1 MKSTKVETIYFGNII
16 TTKDWKN
23 FAILNL
29 LKKSIY
35 SSKVLTKLQGKETPE
50 EKEIIQNLTKEKV
63 RAELQL
69 QKIRYE
75 RQLEY
80 AKQIDNEMTNLIKSN
95 FNEKIAMI
103 LQEQWTKQCQV
114 GALKSIQEFSKKEQ
128 CFKENWMAVSKS
140 KQALSETLINKKI
153 IYSTKDIT
161 EMSITETKT
170 KEEIFSTD
178 LILGTEESNKDTTE
192 TQNKA
197 TGTT

>member
-1 MKSTKVETIYFGNII
+1 MKSTKVETIYFGDII

-29 LKKSIY
+29 LKKSMY

-80 AKQIDNEMTNLIKSN
+80 VKQIDNEMTKP
-95 FNEKIAMI
+95 
-103 LQEQWTKQCQV
+103 
-114 GALKSIQEFSKKEQ
+114 
-128 CFKENWMAVSKS
+128 
-140 KQALSETLINKKI
+140 NKK
-153 IYSTKDIT
+153 
-161 EMSITETKT
+161 
-170 KEEIFSTD
+170 
-178 LILGTEESNKDTTE
+178 
-192 TQNKA
+192 
-197 TGTT
+197 